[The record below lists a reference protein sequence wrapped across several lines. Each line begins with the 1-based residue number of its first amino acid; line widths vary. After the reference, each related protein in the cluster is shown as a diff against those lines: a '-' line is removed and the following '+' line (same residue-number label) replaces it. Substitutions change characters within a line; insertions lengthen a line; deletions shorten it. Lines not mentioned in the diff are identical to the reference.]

1 MKMLSFPGEV
11 HLKKQ
16 RDITFKNRWYPFST
30 LIMFLFVLINTRNI
44 KICRRIN
51 IEEINKKVHLKIPF
65 PKKIDFFE
73 TTRKSK
79 FEIH

>member
-1 MKMLSFPGEV
+1 MKMLSFPGDV

-51 IEEINKKVHLKIPF
+51 IEEINKKSSFKNSIPQKNRF
-65 PKKIDFFE
+65 LQNY
-73 TTRKSK
+73 SK
-79 FEIH
+79 VKV